1 MTFKHKL
8 SCRLA
13 LMRDRW
19 MVLSTVALAL
29 AALAACEKPISLTGP
44 DTSAVLRLVIS
55 PKVLTLRPHQVAD
68 FTAVGLTST
77 GVTGSTHVSW
87 SVTSGSMTDTSTT
100 GDQHYARYQAG
111 ADAGAA
117 KVVVSGRPGGI
128 ADTAIISVMPAPVAS
143 VAVSPATMSVQVG
156 GTVQLAAAT
165 KDSAGNPLSG
175 RAVAWMSSNPAI
187 AAASPSGLVTAVA
200 AGAATITATS
210 EGKSGTASV
219 TVTTLPPPPPPPP
232 APVATVTVSP
242 ASASLTV
249 GQSVQLNATLKDAS
263 GNVLN
268 GRTVSWASGT
278 SGVATVSGSGLVT
291 GVAAGTATITATSE
305 GVGGSVAMT
314 VTTPA
319 TPPASVGDLAVVGT
333 TSGSVTLS
341 FTEVSDGAGQPA
353 NYEIRYAP
361 GAMSWGS
368 APSVT
373 SGTCATPVTGS
384 LIGAKR
390 TCTVLG
396 LAAATAYAFELV
408 AYRGTL
414 GQGATF
420 GALSNVVTAST
431 GASTAPVAGVTVS
444 PATATVTVGQTLQ
457 LSATLLDG
465 NGNVLTGRPISWATS
480 VGVVATVSG
489 SGVVTGVAAGTATI
503 TATAEGK
510 SGASVVTA
518 SAPSLGGTFPNEP
531 SGYTRILWY
540 NGNCILGAGC
550 GEIGQWAW
558 SNGYAADAANI
569 ASVSVADAPTSALD
583 PLHNVLQTT
592 FPAGQTP
599 GYAPLHLYGWNSIS
613 ANQQYREIYV
623 SFWIKL
629 VGTDYEAYPGVNKF
643 GFFGYGSGTGVDY
656 SNDGFFDLRPPQ
668 QGGSQGVIVDHLNLQ
683 FQQQNHVSRQ
693 IVTSANISVGSW
705 HRWEVVMKLN
715 DLGAANGV
723 LRWWQDGV
731 LVADYSDVTY
741 VTPGNTNGFYSYE
754 WAPYWGGGSAG
765 MSAKT
770 RDDHVLTDQFHIS
783 GVLR

>member
-305 GVGGSVAMT
+305 GK
-314 VTTPA
+314 
-319 TPPASVGDLAVVGT
+319 
-333 TSGSVTLS
+333 
-341 FTEVSDGAGQPA
+341 
-353 NYEIRYAP
+353 
-361 GAMSWGS
+361 
-368 APSVT
+368 
-373 SGTCATPVTGS
+373 SGTA
-384 LIGAKR
+384 LI
-390 TCTVLG
+390 
-396 LAAATAYAFELV
+396 
-408 AYRGTL
+408 
-414 GQGATF
+414 
-420 GALSNVVTAST
+420 VV
-431 GASTAPVAGVTVS
+431 
-444 PATATVTVGQTLQ
+444 
-457 LSATLLDG
+457 
-465 NGNVLTGRPISWATS
+465 
-480 VGVVATVSG
+480 
-489 SGVVTGVAAGTATI
+489 
-503 TATAEGK
+503 
-510 SGASVVTA
+510 A
-518 SAPSLGGTFPNEP
+518 SAPPPGTNPNEP
-531 SGYTRILWY
+531 SGYTRFAEHDFSTPITQSTPSATGLMGLWAIDDPTLLPNMTY
-540 NGNCILGAGC
+540 AVDLGAPR
-550 GEIGQWAW
+550 
-558 SNGYAADAANI
+558 S
-569 ASVSVADAPTSALD
+569 APQ
-583 PLHNVLQTT
+583 VFQGK
-592 FPAGQTP
+592 FPAGLQGGFTSIKWQ
-599 GYAPLHLYGWNSIS
+599 GWDAAADGNSYGTEM
-613 ANQQYREIYV
+613 REIYL
-623 SFWIKL
+623 SMWIKI
-629 VGTDYEAYPGVNKF
+629 VGPDYENQPVAGTKM
-643 GFFGYGSGTGVDY
+643 GFFGYAEPKSSPG
-656 SNDGFFDLRPPQ
+656 N
-668 QGGSQGVIVDHLNLQ
+668 QGVPKIKVDSPQIRSDFNLR
-683 FQQQNHVSRQ
+683 FEQQNTVDRILDQ
-693 IVTSANISVGSW
+693 NVDTRRLMTCGVW
-705 HRWEVVMKLN
+705 HRWEMVLRLN
-715 DLGAANGV
+715 TLGVTDGV
-723 LRWWQDGV
+723 LRWWVDGT
-731 LVADYSDVTY
+731 LIMDYSDVTY
-741 VTPGNTNGFYSYE
+741 ITPGNTLGFYTFKF
-754 WAPYWGGGSAG
+754 WPYWGGIGGS
-765 MSAKT
+765 KT
-770 RDDHVLTDQFHIS
+770 RDDYMQVDHIYIS
-783 GVLR
+783 GIKK

>member
-111 ADAGAA
+111 ADA
-117 KVVVSGRPGGI
+117 GGI

-305 GVGGSVAMT
+305 GK
-314 VTTPA
+314 
-319 TPPASVGDLAVVGT
+319 
-333 TSGSVTLS
+333 SG
-341 FTEVSDGAGQPA
+341 
-353 NYEIRYAP
+353 
-361 GAMSWGS
+361 
-368 APSVT
+368 
-373 SGTCATPVTGS
+373 
-384 LIGAKR
+384 
-390 TCTVLG
+390 
-396 LAAATAYAFELV
+396 
-408 AYRGTL
+408 
-414 GQGATF
+414 
-420 GALSNVVTAST
+420 
-431 GASTAPVAGVTVS
+431 
-444 PATATVTVGQTLQ
+444 TATVTVTSLPPPPPAPVASVVVSPASASVPVGATVQ
-457 LSATLLDG
+457 LTASLKDAS
-465 NGNVLTGRPISWATS
+465 GNVLTGRTIAWGTS
-480 VGVVATVSG
+480 AAGVATVSA
-489 SGVVTGVAAGTATI
+489 SGLVTGAAAGTATI
-503 TATAEGK
+503 TATSEGK
-510 SGASVVTA
+510 SGTALIVVA
-518 SAPSLGGTFPNEP
+518 SAPPPGTNPNEP
-531 SGYTRILWY
+531 SGYTRFAEHDFSTPITQSTPSATGLMGLWAIDDPTLLPNMTY
-540 NGNCILGAGC
+540 AVDLGAPR
-550 GEIGQWAW
+550 
-558 SNGYAADAANI
+558 S
-569 ASVSVADAPTSALD
+569 APQ
-583 PLHNVLQTT
+583 VFQGK
-592 FPAGQTP
+592 FPAGLQGGFTSIKWQ
-599 GYAPLHLYGWNSIS
+599 GWDAAADGNSYGTEM
-613 ANQQYREIYV
+613 REIYL
-623 SFWIKL
+623 SMWIKI
-629 VGTDYEAYPGVNKF
+629 VGPDYENQPVAGTKM
-643 GFFGYGSGTGVDY
+643 GFFGYAEPKSSPG
-656 SNDGFFDLRPPQ
+656 N
-668 QGGSQGVIVDHLNLQ
+668 QGVPKIKVDSPQIRSDFNLR
-683 FQQQNHVSRQ
+683 FEQQNTVDRILDQ
-693 IVTSANISVGSW
+693 NVDTRRLMTCGVW
-705 HRWEVVMKLN
+705 HRWEMVLRLN
-715 DLGAANGV
+715 TLGVTDGV
-723 LRWWQDGV
+723 LRWWVDGT
-731 LVADYSDVTY
+731 LIMDYSDVTY
-741 VTPGNTNGFYSYE
+741 ITPGNTLGFYTFKF
-754 WAPYWGGGSAG
+754 WPYWGGIGGS
-765 MSAKT
+765 KT
-770 RDDHVLTDQFHIS
+770 RDDYMQVDHIYIS
-783 GVLR
+783 GIKK

>member
-13 LMRDRW
+13 LLRDRW

-128 ADTAIISVMPAPVAS
+128 ADTAVISVMPAPVAS

-305 GVGGSVAMT
+305 GK
-314 VTTPA
+314 
-319 TPPASVGDLAVVGT
+319 
-333 TSGSVTLS
+333 
-341 FTEVSDGAGQPA
+341 
-353 NYEIRYAP
+353 
-361 GAMSWGS
+361 
-368 APSVT
+368 
-373 SGTCATPVTGS
+373 SGTA
-384 LIGAKR
+384 LI
-390 TCTVLG
+390 
-396 LAAATAYAFELV
+396 
-408 AYRGTL
+408 
-414 GQGATF
+414 
-420 GALSNVVTAST
+420 VV
-431 GASTAPVAGVTVS
+431 
-444 PATATVTVGQTLQ
+444 
-457 LSATLLDG
+457 
-465 NGNVLTGRPISWATS
+465 
-480 VGVVATVSG
+480 
-489 SGVVTGVAAGTATI
+489 
-503 TATAEGK
+503 
-510 SGASVVTA
+510 A
-518 SAPSLGGTFPNEP
+518 SAPPPGSNPNEP
-531 SGYTRILWY
+531 SGYTRFAEHDFSTPITQSTPSATGLMGLWAIDDPTLLPNMTY
-540 NGNCILGAGC
+540 AVDLGAPR
-550 GEIGQWAW
+550 
-558 SNGYAADAANI
+558 S
-569 ASVSVADAPTSALD
+569 APQ
-583 PLHNVLQTT
+583 VFQGK
-592 FPAGQTP
+592 FPAGLQGGFTSIKWQ
-599 GYAPLHLYGWNSIS
+599 GWDAAADGNSYGTEM
-613 ANQQYREIYV
+613 REIYL
-623 SFWIKL
+623 SMWIKI
-629 VGTDYEAYPGVNKF
+629 VGPDYENQPVAGTKM
-643 GFFGYGSGTGVDY
+643 GFFGYAEPKSSPG
-656 SNDGFFDLRPPQ
+656 N
-668 QGGSQGVIVDHLNLQ
+668 QGVPKIKVDSPQIRSDFNLR
-683 FQQQNHVSRQ
+683 FEQQNTVDRILDQ
-693 IVTSANISVGSW
+693 NVDTRRLMTCGVW
-705 HRWEVVMKLN
+705 HRWEMVLRLN
-715 DLGAANGV
+715 TLGVTDGV
-723 LRWWQDGV
+723 LRWWVDGT
-731 LVADYSDVTY
+731 LIMDYSDVTY
-741 VTPGNTNGFYSYE
+741 ITPGNTLGFYTFKF
-754 WAPYWGGGSAG
+754 WPYWGGIGGS
-765 MSAKT
+765 KT
-770 RDDHVLTDQFHIS
+770 RDDYMQVDHIYIS
-783 GVLR
+783 GIKK

>member
-305 GVGGSVAMT
+305 GK
-314 VTTPA
+314 
-319 TPPASVGDLAVVGT
+319 
-333 TSGSVTLS
+333 SG
-341 FTEVSDGAGQPA
+341 
-353 NYEIRYAP
+353 
-361 GAMSWGS
+361 
-368 APSVT
+368 
-373 SGTCATPVTGS
+373 
-384 LIGAKR
+384 
-390 TCTVLG
+390 
-396 LAAATAYAFELV
+396 
-408 AYRGTL
+408 
-414 GQGATF
+414 
-420 GALSNVVTAST
+420 
-431 GASTAPVAGVTVS
+431 
-444 PATATVTVGQTLQ
+444 TATVTVTSLPPPPPAPVASVVVSPASASVPVGATVQ
-457 LSATLLDG
+457 LTASLKDASG
-465 NGNVLTGRPISWATS
+465 NMLTGRTIAWATS
-480 VGVVATVSG
+480 AAGVATVSA
-489 SGVVTGVAAGTATI
+489 SGLVTGSAAGTATI
-503 TATAEGK
+503 TATSEGK
-510 SGASVVTA
+510 SGTALIVVA
-518 SAPSLGGTFPNEP
+518 SAPPPGTNPNEP
-531 SGYTRILWY
+531 SGYTRFAEHDFSTPITQSTPSATGLMGLWAIDDPTLLPNMTY
-540 NGNCILGAGC
+540 AVDLGAPR
-550 GEIGQWAW
+550 
-558 SNGYAADAANI
+558 S
-569 ASVSVADAPTSALD
+569 APQ
-583 PLHNVLQTT
+583 VFQGK
-592 FPAGQTP
+592 FPAGLQGGFTSIKWQ
-599 GYAPLHLYGWNSIS
+599 GWDAAADGNSYGTEM
-613 ANQQYREIYV
+613 REIYL
-623 SFWIKL
+623 SMWIKI
-629 VGTDYEAYPGVNKF
+629 VGPDYENQPVAGTKM
-643 GFFGYGSGTGVDY
+643 GFFGYAEPKSSPG
-656 SNDGFFDLRPPQ
+656 N
-668 QGGSQGVIVDHLNLQ
+668 QGVPKIKVDSPQIRSDFNLR
-683 FQQQNHVSRQ
+683 FEQQNTVDRILDQ
-693 IVTSANISVGSW
+693 NVDTRRLMTCGVW
-705 HRWEVVMKLN
+705 HRWEMVLRLN
-715 DLGAANGV
+715 TLGVTDGV
-723 LRWWQDGV
+723 LRWWVDGT
-731 LVADYSDVTY
+731 LIMDYSDVTY
-741 VTPGNTNGFYSYE
+741 ITPGNTLGFYTFKF
-754 WAPYWGGGSAG
+754 WPYWGGIGGS
-765 MSAKT
+765 KT
-770 RDDHVLTDQFHIS
+770 RDDYMQVDHIYIS
-783 GVLR
+783 GIKK

>member
-55 PKVLTLRPHQVAD
+55 PKVLTLRPPQVAD

-156 GTVQLAAAT
+156 GTVQLSAAT

-187 AAASPSGLVTAVA
+187 AAASPGGLVTAVA

-305 GVGGSVAMT
+305 GK
-314 VTTPA
+314 
-319 TPPASVGDLAVVGT
+319 
-333 TSGSVTLS
+333 SG
-341 FTEVSDGAGQPA
+341 
-353 NYEIRYAP
+353 
-361 GAMSWGS
+361 
-368 APSVT
+368 
-373 SGTCATPVTGS
+373 
-384 LIGAKR
+384 
-390 TCTVLG
+390 
-396 LAAATAYAFELV
+396 
-408 AYRGTL
+408 
-414 GQGATF
+414 
-420 GALSNVVTAST
+420 
-431 GASTAPVAGVTVS
+431 
-444 PATATVTVGQTLQ
+444 TATVTVTSLPPPPPAPVASVVVSPASASVPVGATVQ
-457 LSATLLDG
+457 LTASLKDAS
-465 NGNVLTGRPISWATS
+465 GNVLTGRTIAWGTS
-480 VGVVATVSG
+480 AAGVATG
-489 SGVVTGVAAGTATI
+489 GADGPGPRRAAG
-503 TATAEGK
+503 
-510 SGASVVTA
+510 
-518 SAPSLGGTFPNEP
+518 
-531 SGYTRILWY
+531 
-540 NGNCILGAGC
+540 
-550 GEIGQWAW
+550 
-558 SNGYAADAANI
+558 AA
-569 ASVSVADAPTSALD
+569 
-583 PLHNVLQTT
+583 
-592 FPAGQTP
+592 
-599 GYAPLHLYGWNSIS
+599 
-613 ANQQYREIYV
+613 R
-623 SFWIKL
+623 
-629 VGTDYEAYPGVNKF
+629 
-643 GFFGYGSGTGVDY
+643 
-656 SNDGFFDLRPPQ
+656 
-668 QGGSQGVIVDHLNLQ
+668 
-683 FQQQNHVSRQ
+683 
-693 IVTSANISVGSW
+693 
-705 HRWEVVMKLN
+705 
-715 DLGAANGV
+715 GAAARRRG
-723 LRWWQDGV
+723 
-731 LVADYSDVTY
+731 
-741 VTPGNTNGFYSYE
+741 
-754 WAPYWGGGSAG
+754 
-765 MSAKT
+765 
-770 RDDHVLTDQFHIS
+770 
-783 GVLR
+783 